1 MLHDLFKHS
10 TCFFPQLFFDIKP
23 TTGAQPEIFPHFFP
37 QIFPKPKGFSIS
49 NFLVALYFILKI
61 LASTFCTLLS

>member
-23 TTGAQPEIFPHFFP
+23 TTGAQPEIFPDRGGFVKLGHFNKHFVKNSRKKRLRREN
-37 QIFPKPKGFSIS
+37 FGVFSPRYS
-49 NFLVALYFILKI
+49 
-61 LASTFCTLLS
+61 

>member
-23 TTGAQPEIFPHFFP
+23 TKGAQPEIFQDRGGFVKLGHFNKHFV
-37 QIFPKPKGFSIS
+37 KNSRKKGSAGKIS
-49 NFLVALYFILKI
+49 EFFQKAFFI
-61 LASTFCTLLS
+61 